1 MRAEWSQRA
10 HRERESSQQQQERG
24 SGRIANES
32 RARGRSVRRREF
44 RERARF
50 RESDAPADS
59 SQRPVSSA
67 ARLLASGDY
76 GFLVGRG
83 GTVGMGV
90 RPTGGGVPNGF
101 GLALGDSD
109 GFGAKPQMFQ
119 LKRP

>member
-1 MRAEWSQRA
+1 MRPLTLPSAPFRA
-10 HRERESSQQQQERG
+10 
-24 SGRIANES
+24 
-32 RARGRSVRRREF
+32 
-44 RERARF
+44 
-50 RESDAPADS
+50 SDAPAGF
-59 SQRPVSSA
+59 R
-67 ARLLASGDY
+67 DY